1 MEILNVTKDNF
12 EKDIL
17 GSDKTV
23 LLDFWATWCGPC
35 QMIAPTIHEIA
46 QENPDILVG
55 KVDVDKE
62 PYLAQL
68 FSIVSIPTLM
78 VIKNSEVTE
87 QIIGLVKKEKILE
100 ALGK

>member
-1 MEILNVTKDNF
+1 MEILTVTKDNF
-12 EKDIL
+12 DKEIL
-17 GSDKTV
+17 GADKTV

-46 QENPDILVG
+46 TENPDILVG

-62 PYLAQL
+62 PYLAQM
-68 FSIVSIPTLM
+68 FGIVSIPTLM
-78 VIKNSEVTE
+78 VIKNSEVVE
-87 QIIGLVKKEKILE
+87 QIVGLVKKEKILE